1 MSGKGNSC
9 NGGDYRDCDK
19 NSSKIQAGL
28 LTNGRGNG
36 RRGFRRIHCG
46 PPFSLVIAL
55 PVLVYMRIAA
65 MKLNREKNI
74 PTT

>member
-1 MSGKGNSC
+1 MLRCYGIKVTDSRVGPP
-9 NGGDYRDCDK
+9 
-19 NSSKIQAGL
+19 
-28 LTNGRGNG
+28 TEGRGNG
-36 RRGFRRIHCG
+36 RRGFRRSHCS